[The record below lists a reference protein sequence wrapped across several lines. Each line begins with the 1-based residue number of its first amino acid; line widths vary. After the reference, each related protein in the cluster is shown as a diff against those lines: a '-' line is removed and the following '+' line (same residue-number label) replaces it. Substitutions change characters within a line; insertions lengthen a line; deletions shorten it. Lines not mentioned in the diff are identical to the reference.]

1 MTEIKIR
8 LSYCKYILPNNCKV
22 YLIYLINSTIIRICR
37 RESIFVNE
45 EITVQSIVKTLQK
58 RWFFILV
65 LTMLS
70 MGIAAMLSFF
80 ILTPIYEAET
90 QIIVNQKS
98 YDNQQLVGAQ
108 NVDTDLR
115 LINTYNV
122 IIKSPAILTKVIDK
136 LSLTTTPERLMNQI
150 DVSSASNSQV
160 VNIRVQDEKE
170 SRAVEIANTVAEVF
184 KEEIPVLM
192 HVDNINIL
200 SVAKSSENAAAV
212 KPNKILNILIATIAG
227 FSLALVLAYIMET
240 FDKTIKTERDI
251 EEILSLPVIGVVS
264 NIESQVRKKS
274 KSRGNP

>member
-1 MTEIKIR
+1 M
-8 LSYCKYILPNNCKV
+8 
-22 YLIYLINSTIIRICR
+22 
-37 RESIFVNE
+37 NE

-80 ILTPIYEAET
+80 ILTPIYEVET

-227 FSLALVLAYIMET
+227 FSLALVLAYMMET

-264 NIESQVRKKS
+264 NIESQIRKKS